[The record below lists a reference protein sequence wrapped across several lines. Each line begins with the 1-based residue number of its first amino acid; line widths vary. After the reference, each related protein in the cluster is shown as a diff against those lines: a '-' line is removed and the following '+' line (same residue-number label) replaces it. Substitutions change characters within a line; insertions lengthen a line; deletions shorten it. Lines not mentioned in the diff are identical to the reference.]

1 MSASTSRDKT
11 PIAVRCTQWEYCAV
25 PSGLHMD
32 MLAGKLTK
40 SQVYTYYAMRV
51 WGRTNGRVWRN
62 RDDLARELDFKGR
75 RPLLDHLKALV
86 EAGWIDRS
94 YEPPNLDHAYPLYVL
109 TLRDA
114 KRSTEDSC
122 QCWFKCLCGK
132 RRNRSTRRSDQGSDS
147 RAQNDQCL
155 KRSTPCVPLLKHPK
169 ETDVKVETF
178 GEGFPAEV
186 EIEGTGEGVISKTE
200 TRGETK
206 TEDSSIEDSHAAP
219 APTSRT
225 AMPDSDELPEK
236 SDGYGDVTRYGDE
249 PVKACRG
256 RQPRTGPEDRFTGD
270 GPPPKRKQNPN
281 PTTPVPMHIKHG
293 KPQWPPRANYHSGYD
308 VTAKWIEEMKLRHPK
323 FPTEIPSGEHV
334 GQARHIFNQIRDPDN
349 ILAIIRLAI
358 WDWEAIRETIE
369 TWYTANK
376 EAPNPTHILKIL
388 DQLGVNLEHGVISP
402 AHRRSVYVARWIDG
416 TWIDPRAPRPKGPS
430 LAEQARARREKI
442 RDEERAK
449 AYAEALE
456 HEEARAKAFAKKRG
470 LTG

>member
-132 RRNRSTRRSDQGSDS
+132 RQNRSARRPTQGSDS

-200 TRGETK
+200 AWGETK

-236 SDGYGDVTRYGDE
+236 SDGYGDVSRYGDE
-249 PVKACRG
+249 LVKAYRG

-270 GPPPKRKQNPN
+270 GPPPKRKKNSN

-293 KPQWPPRANYHSGYD
+293 KPQWPPREDYHSGYD
-308 VTAKWIEEMKLRHPK
+308 VAAKWIQEMKLRHPE
-323 FPTEIPSGEHV
+323 FVTAMPGGEHV
-334 GQARHIFNQIRDPDN
+334 SQARHIFNQIQDPDN
-349 ILAIIRLAI
+349 ILAIMRVAI
-358 WDWEAIRETIE
+358 WDWPAIQETVE
-369 TWYTANK
+369 TWYTK
-376 EAPNPTHILKIL
+376 GKPTPDPTHILKIL
-388 DQLGVNLEHGVISP
+388 QHLSARTERGVTSP
-402 AHRRSVYVARWIDG
+402 AHRRSDYVARWIKNS
-416 TWIDPRAPRPKGPS
+416 WRDPSRPRSKEPS
-430 LAEQARARREKI
+430 LAEQARASLAKERAEEQAKVRE
-442 RDEERAK
+442 EER
-449 AYAEALE
+449 
-456 HEEARAKAFAKKRG
+456 AFAKKRG